1 MPKIGD
7 ELRAAREARHLSLSE
22 VSEQLHIR
30 SVYLEALEDE
40 QWALIGAPVYVR
52 GFLRTYARYLGLEPE
67 PAVAEYNETLER
79 TPAAVPERRRYS
91 RRAVRRGNASPW
103 LWLAALAAAILVGFV
118 GYNYFELRSSHHT
131 LALAGP
137 LASETAAPGPATSPD
152 VAAAPRAGDRGLGP
166 TARRTLEV
174 RLTSTTWLLVEIDGS
189 KRLEG
194 TFPPGTRKAF
204 HGTFADI
211 RTGNAGGVELT
222 VNGKELGAMGHSGG
236 VVERRLPLDEE

>member
-30 SVYLEALEDE
+30 SVYLEALEAE
-40 QWALIGAPVYVR
+40 HWALVGAPVYVR

-67 PAVAEYNETLER
+67 PAVAEYNATLEHA
-79 TPAAVPERRRYS
+79 PAAAPERRRYS
-91 RRAVRRGNASPW
+91 RRAVRRVNASPW
-103 LWLAALAAAILVGFV
+103 LWLAALAAAVLVGFV

-137 LASETAAPGPATSPD
+137 IASEAAAPEPATSPE
-152 VAAAPRAGDRGLGP
+152 AAAPRVAERALAPG
-166 TARRTLEV
+166 ARRTLEV
-174 RLTSTTWLLVEIDGS
+174 HLTSTTWLLVEIDGS

-194 TFPPGTRKAF
+194 TFPPGTRRAF

-222 VNGKELGAMGHSGG
+222 VNGKELGTMGHTGG